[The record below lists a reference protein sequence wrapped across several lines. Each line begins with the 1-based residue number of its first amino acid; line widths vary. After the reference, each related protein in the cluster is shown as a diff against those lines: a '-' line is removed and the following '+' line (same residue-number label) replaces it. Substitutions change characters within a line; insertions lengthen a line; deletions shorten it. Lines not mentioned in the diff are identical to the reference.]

1 MEENNKN
8 SFNKKIVIFV
18 SVFVVLI
25 ILMIL
30 IANYEIQ
37 KYETQKKEEKFN
49 NDLKKVCCEVFEKE
63 DFSEFKK
70 FILTLKNDN
79 KKEKA
84 YTELESELKEI
95 AEININNYEKS
106 KKILTV
112 IEDELKNNKKDNDCR
127 LNSILEIGQDL
138 YTYNICLINGNKLIE
153 DGHYFEA
160 YRVFETGKN
169 TIAITDKEKANIMAK
184 KQENIYEKAK
194 EDAKDFLMSRIN
206 SSEISSIDEYA
217 SQSVVKAYIDIV
229 KNEELIKLYNEW
241 YEKVETRKDEEKA
254 KRLAEEKAR
263 KKQEGVRIG
272 MSKQDVL
279 DSSWGEPKK
288 INTSIGSWG
297 THEQWVYG
305 NGNYLYFENGILTS
319 IQN

>member
-1 MEENNKN
+1 MEQNNKN
-8 SFNKKIVIFV
+8 CIKKIVIFV

-25 ILMIL
+25 ISTIL

-49 NDLKKVCCEVFEKE
+49 NDLKKVCYEVFEKE

-70 FILTLKNDN
+70 FISTLKNDN

-84 YTELESELKEI
+84 YTELKNELKEN

-106 KKILTV
+106 KKMLTV
-112 IEDELKNNKKDNDCR
+112 IEDELTNNKKDNEVR
-127 LNSILEIGQDL
+127 LNSILIMGQDL
-138 YTYNICLINGNKLIE
+138 YTYNICLINGNKSIE
-153 DGHYFEA
+153 DGDYYGA
-160 YRVFETGKN
+160 YRVFETAKN
-169 TIAITDKEKANIMAK
+169 TIANTDKEKVNIIAK
-184 KQENIYEKAK
+184 KQEDIYDKAK
-194 EDAKDFLMSRIN
+194 EDAKEFLVSRIN
-206 SSEISSIDEYA
+206 SSEISSVDEHA
-217 SQSVVKAYIDIV
+217 SKSTVKAYIDIV
-229 KNEELIKLYNEW
+229 KDEELTKLYNEW
-241 YEKVETRKDEEKA
+241 NEKVETRKNEEDA

-305 NGNYLYFENGILTS
+305 NGNYLYFENGKLTS